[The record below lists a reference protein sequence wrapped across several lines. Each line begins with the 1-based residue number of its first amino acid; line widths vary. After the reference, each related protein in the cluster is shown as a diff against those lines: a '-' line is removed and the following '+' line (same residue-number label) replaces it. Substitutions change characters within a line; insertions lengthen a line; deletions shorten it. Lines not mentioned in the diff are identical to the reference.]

1 VQLTNLLRLA
11 RFTGRTEFED
21 TAAALSRWAGPSAR
35 SRPTGFTALLM
46 GLDWALGTPREIVV
60 AGEWEADD
68 TQALLTVLRETY
80 SPTTVTLHRPPGDDP
95 ALTDLAPF
103 TAAQTPRDG
112 QAAAYVCRDFQCEA
126 PTTDPDRLRKQLR
139 E

>member
-1 VQLTNLLRLA
+1 
-11 RFTGRTEFED
+11 
-21 TAAALSRWAGPSAR
+21 
-35 SRPTGFTALLM
+35 M

-60 AGEWEADD
+60 AGEQDADD

-80 SPTTVTLHRPPGDDP
+80 SPTTVPLHRPPGDAPDI
-95 ALTDLAPF
+95 TDLAPF

>member
-1 VQLTNLLRLA
+1 
-11 RFTGRTEFED
+11 
-21 TAAALSRWAGPSAR
+21 
-35 SRPTGFTALLM
+35 M

-80 SPTTVTLHRPPGDDP
+80 SPTTVTLHRPPGDAPDI
-95 ALTDLAPF
+95 TDLAPF